1 MRGAE
6 GGGQEGARAGGGGGG
21 GGEARGRIR
30 SLNMLR
36 MATIYMPQ
44 DVCQVG
50 SAGGAG
56 GTEWPGHAVPLKCKH
71 RALQPRSLRGVIRE
85 SVDR

>member
-6 GGGQEGARAGGGGGG
+6 GGGQEGARAGW
-21 GGEARGRIR
+21 GEARG

>member
-6 GGGQEGARAGGGGGG
+6 GGGQEGARAG

>member
-6 GGGQEGARAGGGGGG
+6 GGGQEGARAGGGG
-21 GGEARGRIR
+21 ARGRIR